1 MRKLLTVIGL
11 TFLMLAGCSNGD
23 FDKAMDEGKTAL
35 TNKEYKNALS
45 SFERALDEKK
55 DDSDAKVFVEQTKVM
70 IEAVKLKEETKVEES
85 IKSFEKVENM
95 KNGNT
100 TLVKQAKEERTAL
113 LAILE
118 TKKKYSEQLVKSEEL
133 IGKKNYSEAKEL
145 LTKLVSETKDNKSL
159 EEYNK
164 KAAGLITKI
173 GEEEKNAKNV
183 AVATKTEKTNTA
195 PAQKV
200 ATENNKKVEADKTQ
214 KVATENNKKVEADKT
229 QKVATENNKKVEA
242 DKTQNVTTENNK
254 KVEAD
259 KTQNVT
265 TENNKK
271 VETGKNQD
279 AFTFDKAKEY
289 IKNEYKEEY
298 DYTLEDTQVENGKK
312 YYKIRVR
319 TTYKIEGAAGSG
331 FTGVFKV
338 FEDGTI
344 IELH

>member
-1 MRKLLTVIGL
+1 MKKLLMVIGL
-11 TFLMLAGCSNGD
+11 TFLMLAGCSNGN

-45 SFERALDEKK
+45 SFEKALDEKK
-55 DDSDAKVFVEQTKVM
+55 DDSDAKMLVEQTKVM

-118 TKKKYSEQLVKSEEL
+118 QKKKYSEQLTKSEEL
-133 IGKKNYSEAKEL
+133 ISKKNYAEAKEIL
-145 LTKLVSETKDNKSL
+145 NKLVAETKDNKNL

-164 KAAGLITKI
+164 KAVGLVTKMN
-173 GEEEKNAKNV
+173 EEEKTAKNE
-183 AVATKTEKTNTA
+183 AAAKAQKTNAVTN
-195 PAQKV
+195 QKV
-200 ATENNKKVEADKTQ
+200 ATEKTQKTETEKNQKVVTEKNQKTETDKNQKVEAEKNQ
-214 KVATENNKKVEADKT
+214 
-229 QKVATENNKKVEA
+229 
-242 DKTQNVTTENNK
+242 
-254 KVEAD
+254 
-259 KTQNVT
+259 
-265 TENNKK
+265 K
-271 VETGKNQD
+271 VETGKTQD
-279 AFTFDKAKEY
+279 AFTFEKAKEY
-289 IKNEYKEEY
+289 IKNEYKEDY
-298 DYTLEDTQVENGKK
+298 DYTLENTQVENGKK
-312 YYKIRVR
+312 YYQIRVR

-344 IELH
+344 VEVH